1 MINNYSRS
9 LPRVHPRTSLPL
21 SLGLTRIRQVIR
33 VGDRPSYSPS
43 ALERGA
49 RSGEDRPATFA
60 VDDQFRAGN
69 PKAPVSLV
77 IYACP
82 RSEACARLI
91 PDLHREVTA
100 GRLKDKASL
109 VYRPFFPP
117 DNREALEC
125 GRGLYAAA
133 YQGKFWPY
141 LIHLCLERENLTQAT
156 LRDWAGSH
164 GLDRCIFDQT
174 CEQPGTTAWL
184 QAARKEG
191 LANGVTSAPAV
202 FINGQRILGSVGLQ
216 ALIDSVAQAY
226 QEGST
231 RDPVLGRDP
240 VPAKRPKPRR
250 RPQ

>member
-1 MINNYSRS
+1 MHLIRPFLRVRS
-9 LPRVHPRTSLPL
+9 PFNLNARALAVVMAFASAFVLGLPL
-21 SLGLTRIRQVIR
+21 
-33 VGDRPSYSPS
+33 
-43 ALERGA
+43 A
-49 RSGEDRPATFA
+49 RSDEARPATFA
-60 VDDQFRAGN
+60 IDDQFRAGN
-69 PKAPVSLV
+69 PKAPVTLV

-82 RSEACARLI
+82 RSEACAKLI

-174 CEQPGTTAWL
+174 CEQPGTEAWL

-191 LANGVTSAPAV
+191 LANGVTSAPAI
-202 FINGQRILGSVGLQ
+202 FINGQRIQGSPGLETVVDL
-216 ALIDSVAQAY
+216 ASKSY
-226 QEGST
+226 QQGSA
-231 RDPVLGRDP
+231 RAPVPRRDP
-240 VPAKRPKPRR
+240 VPATKAKR
-250 RPQ
+250 RP